1 MHLLI
6 TVRLHDGRY
15 HGVPEWPPSPARLF
29 QALVAG
35 IGLGG
40 PLSEEHSASLTWL
53 EEREPPI
60 IGAPRS
66 RVGRR
71 VMFYMPN
78 NDLDAVG
85 GDPGRI
91 AEIRTAKSLSP
102 RMFDAPVPFLY
113 AWRLPDDGESADQ
126 AHTLCAI
133 AECLYQFG
141 RGIDMA
147 WASCEVLDDAETD
160 DRLSSYPGSVY
171 RPSGSE
177 PRETLSCP
185 GPGSLSSLKI
195 RQTASG
201 LRFKLEAQG
210 KGGRQVLSQ
219 PPKPRFIQVA
229 YDSTPSR
236 RTYDLR
242 QGSRES
248 GFAAWPL
255 AKASNLVVWL
265 RDSAADKLRRAL
277 PDRSA
282 DIERALIGRKAD
294 GCDDGQSS
302 ARVRIVPLPSIGH
315 QHADHAI
322 RRVLVEVPAGCLL
335 RPDDVHWAFS
345 GREWVD
351 PVTGAIEAILTP
363 SSDAGMLRHFGVA
376 QGAAARVW
384 RTVTPAALPES
395 AKRRRIDPAR
405 TNTEAKGGAERAAE
419 ETRAA
424 AAVVQALR
432 HADVRA
438 RPARIHLQREPF
450 EAKGQR
456 AEAFAP
462 QTRFAKE
469 RLWHVEITF
478 RESIPGPLVVG
489 DGRFLGL
496 GVMAPVQASQGVHAF
511 IVESGL
517 AATAEPT
524 EVARAVRRAVMA
536 RVQEVVGRRER
547 LPTFFSGHERDG
559 SAARTGHQHLTFLFD
574 PVTPRILVVAP
585 HVLERRPP
593 TGEEAGYLRDLDAAL
608 TDFRD
613 LRAGS
618 AGRLTLRDS
627 TVDYDVDPLFAPSQT
642 WEALTPYNVTR
653 HAKHADAATALSADL
668 CAECRRCGLP
678 QPRVTPRELRG
689 VPGIGLMGGARLT
702 FGVAVKGP
710 IVLGRSRHFGGGLF
724 AGRP

>member
-1 MHLLI
+1 LKSILI
-6 TVRLHDGRY
+6 RY
-15 HGVPEWPPSPARLF
+15 AANSARF
-29 QALVAG
+29 MVAG
-35 IGLGG
+35 QG
-40 PLSEEHSASLTWL
+40 EA
-53 EEREPPI
+53 
-60 IGAPRS
+60 A
-66 RVGRR
+66 RR
-71 VMFYMPN
+71 TF
-78 NDLDAVG
+78 
-85 GDPGRI
+85 
-91 AEIRTAKSLSP
+91 
-102 RMFDAPVPFLY
+102 
-113 AWRLPDDGESADQ
+113 
-126 AHTLCAI
+126 
-133 AECLYQFG
+133 
-141 RGIDMA
+141 
-147 WASCEVLDDAETD
+147 
-160 DRLSSYPGSVY
+160 
-171 RPSGSE
+171 
-177 PRETLSCP
+177 
-185 GPGSLSSLKI
+185 
-195 RQTASG
+195 
-201 LRFKLEAQG
+201 
-210 KGGRQVLSQ
+210 SQ

-229 YDSTPSR
+229 YDSEPSR
-236 RTYDLR
+236 RTYELR
-242 QGSRES
+242 NGSTES

-265 RDSAADKLRRAL
+265 RDSVADRLRGAL

-282 DIERALIGRKAD
+282 DIERAMIGRKAD
-294 GCDDGQSS
+294 GRDDGPSS

-335 RPDDVHWAFS
+335 RQDDVHWAFS
-345 GREWVD
+345 GQEWVD
-351 PVTGAIEAILTP
+351 PKTGAIEAILTP

-376 QGAAARVW
+376 EGAGARVW
-384 RTVTPAALPES
+384 RTLTPAALPES

-405 TNTEAKGGAERAAE
+405 TNAEAKGGAERADE
-419 ETRAA
+419 EARAA

-432 HADVRA
+432 HADVQA
-438 RPARIHLQREPF
+438 LPERIHLQREPF

-478 RESIPGPLVVG
+478 REPIPGPLVVG

-511 IVESGL
+511 MVESGL
-517 AATAEPT
+517 AVTAEPT

-536 RVQEVVGRRER
+536 RVQQVVGRRER

-608 TDFRD
+608 IDFRD

-618 AGRLTLRDS
+618 AGRLTLGAS
-627 TVDYDVDPLFAPSQT
+627 TVDPDVDPLFAPSQT
-642 WEALTPYNVTR
+642 WETLTPYNVTR
-653 HAKHADAATALSADL
+653 HARHADAAAALSADL

-678 QPRVTPRELRG
+678 QARVTPNELRG
-689 VPGIGLMGGARLT
+689 VPGMGLTGGARLT
-702 FGVAVKGP
+702 FGVAVTGP